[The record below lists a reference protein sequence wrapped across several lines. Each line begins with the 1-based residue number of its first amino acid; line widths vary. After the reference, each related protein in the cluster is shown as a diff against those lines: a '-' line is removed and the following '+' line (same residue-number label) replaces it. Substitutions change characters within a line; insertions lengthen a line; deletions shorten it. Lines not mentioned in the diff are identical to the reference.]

1 MVRFI
6 TWDGREIWMEWG
18 KYDIGDFREAI
29 RHGTKPLPYSVWEA
43 MQEWKYWKARDFH
56 FNRRWDNE
64 NCGVKEGIHPDPAEG
79 PYYRT
84 DKEMNEF
91 LYWTDEKSVYAHALL
106 RVYRK
111 LWDGYSLN
119 ACWRDAEALRR
130 RWRYDKEL
138 KEHSWVWRFFYMCF
152 RDYF

>member
-6 TWDGREIWMEWG
+6 TWDGREIWMEW
-18 KYDIGDFREAI
+18 KEYDIGDFREAI
-29 RHGTKPLPYSVWEA
+29 RHGTKPLPYSVWET
-43 MQEWKYWKARDFH
+43 MQEWKHNKENHFR
-56 FNRRWDNE
+56 FNRRWFEGSEENE
-64 NCGVKEGIHPDPAEG
+64 
-79 PYYRT
+79 YFRT
-84 DKEMNEF
+84 DAEMNEF

>member
-1 MVRFI
+1 MERFI
-6 TWDGREIWMEWG
+6 TWDGREIWMEW
-18 KYDIGDFREAI
+18 KEYDIGDFREAI
-29 RHGTKPLPYSVWEA
+29 RHGTKPLPYSIWET
-43 MQEWKYWKARDFH
+43 MQEWKHHKENHFR
-56 FNRRWDNE
+56 FNRRWYEGSEENE
-64 NCGVKEGIHPDPAEG
+64 NFSN
-79 PYYRT
+79 

-111 LWDGYSLN
+111 LWPGYSLN

-138 KEHSWVWRFFYMCF
+138 KEHSLIWRFFYYFFRNCF
-152 RDYF
+152 